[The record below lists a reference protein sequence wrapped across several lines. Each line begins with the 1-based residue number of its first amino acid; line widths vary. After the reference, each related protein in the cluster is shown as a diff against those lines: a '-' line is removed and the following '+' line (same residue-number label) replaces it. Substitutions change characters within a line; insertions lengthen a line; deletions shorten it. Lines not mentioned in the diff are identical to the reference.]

1 MARPATDLASS
12 VGLRP
17 SLEVQLGRHAA
28 VMILAT
34 VATVATGAGEW
45 LAFSAA
51 ASFLALSRYR
61 ATFQS
66 LLPGG
71 FGWADALTG
80 ARLTVLILV
89 AAFLPGR
96 DEWVVAAFV
105 FNVTLDA
112 FDGYVAR
119 KLRQA
124 TLFGAAFDR
133 EADALFVLVAYV
145 HFYSG
150 GWLGLWLLLA
160 GTLPYA
166 YRLIASASPVLVA
179 AGHKEELAATLA
191 GLNFLMLV
199 GAAALPAYSTTILV
213 GSVTVVCLS
222 FSVSFWGLY
231 RHAYPLS

>member
-1 MARPATDLASS
+1 MDRLATDLASS
-12 VGLRP
+12 AGLRP
-17 SLEVQLGRHAA
+17 SLEVQLSRHAA
-28 VMILAT
+28 VMIMAT

-45 LAFSAA
+45 LAFPAA

-89 AAFLPGR
+89 AAFLPER
-96 DEWVVAAFV
+96 ELVVAAFV
-105 FNVTLDA
+105 FNVTLDG

-133 EADALFVLVAYV
+133 EADALFVLVAYM

-150 GWLGLWLLLA
+150 GWLGPWLLLA

-166 YRLIASASPVLVA
+166 YRLIASASPVRIA
-179 AGHKEELAATLA
+179 AGHKEGLAAPLA
-191 GLNFLMLV
+191 GLNFMMLV
-199 GAAALPAYSTTILV
+199 GAAVLPAYSTIILV